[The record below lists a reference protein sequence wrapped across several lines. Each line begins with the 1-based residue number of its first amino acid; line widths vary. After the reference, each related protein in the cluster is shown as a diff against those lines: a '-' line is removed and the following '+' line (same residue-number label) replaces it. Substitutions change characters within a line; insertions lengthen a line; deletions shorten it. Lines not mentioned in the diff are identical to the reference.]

1 MLWGMVMPLLA
12 VLCALAQYQE
22 TITVERALID
32 VRVTEYDGTP
42 VTGLRAEDFEVR
54 VGRERVAVA
63 SATWVAEDAEG
74 DQRRDAAGPAG
85 ADAGVPRATTPRG
98 RLFILFIQ
106 TDFARNRV
114 RIVGQMKFRPYAEQL
129 IDSLR
134 EDDRVAVFSF
144 DSHLKFRRDFTADK
158 ASIRAAISES
168 LLIDEPPPPPTVP
181 SPSLASR
188 LDRQAMKRAASSEAA
203 LLILAKALR
212 GIEGPKTLLLS
223 GWGLGERV
231 GPMVQM
237 TRHWGPARNAL
248 EAARVTI
255 FALDTTDASY
265 HDLEIGLA
273 AGAHQTGGSYAKTN
287 EFPSQAIARLRRTLT
302 GHYELELKLP
312 NGMKPGTHRLEV
324 RVKRRATIVLAPTS
338 LITGN

>member
-1 MLWGMVMPLLA
+1 MLCGMVMPLLA
-12 VLCALAQYQE
+12 VLCATLAQYQE

-32 VRVTEYDGTP
+32 VRVTEYSGEP
-42 VTGLRAEDFEVR
+42 VTGLRVEDFEVR
-54 VGRERVAVA
+54 VGKEVVPVA
-63 SATWVAEDAEG
+63 SVTWVPEDDEP
-74 DQRRDAAGPAG
+74 RRDAAGPAG
-85 ADAGVPRATTPRG
+85 EDAGVPREAATAAITRKG

-134 EDDRVAVFSF
+134 EHDRVAVFSF

-168 LLIDEPPPPPTVP
+168 LLIDHPPPPPAVP

-237 TRHWGPARNAL
+237 TRLISAGD
-248 EAARVTI
+248 RVW
-255 FALDTTDASY
+255 
-265 HDLEIGLA
+265 
-273 AGAHQTGGSYAKTN
+273 
-287 EFPSQAIARLRRTLT
+287 
-302 GHYELELKLP
+302 
-312 NGMKPGTHRLEV
+312 
-324 RVKRRATIVLAPTS
+324 KRWAFTPVS
-338 LITGN
+338 SS